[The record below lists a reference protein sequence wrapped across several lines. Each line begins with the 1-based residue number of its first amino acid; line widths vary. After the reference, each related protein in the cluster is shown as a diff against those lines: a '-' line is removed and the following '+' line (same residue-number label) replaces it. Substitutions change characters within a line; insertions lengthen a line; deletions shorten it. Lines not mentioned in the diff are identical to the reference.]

1 MDCVLAFNLCSPG
14 LLQWFWDRDM
24 IVTVPMPMKES
35 WSILLNSVY
44 KRAAQ
49 NSSRTLITWDVMHD
63 AILWMKILFTCS
75 RSSIIRSL
83 VFLMSNSIKTNI
95 GKSDYCKMLEAR
107 HKVLWCI
114 TNYVWCSIE
123 STYIIVLIFISSVN
137 ETKAETVSQ
146 KLILKG
152 IMDFSDWR
160 QWL

>member
-63 AILWMKILFTCS
+63 AILWIKILFTCS
-75 RSSIIRSL
+75 RSSIIRGL

-95 GKSDYCKMLEAR
+95 GKLDYCKMLEAR
-107 HKVLWCI
+107 LRCFDVSRIMCDVALNLLISLYWSLSRLSMRHTPKLFHKNW
-114 TNYVWCSIE
+114 
-123 STYIIVLIFISSVN
+123 F
-137 ETKAETVSQ
+137 
-146 KLILKG
+146 
-152 IMDFSDWR
+152 
-160 QWL
+160 